1 MDGADSPYTR
11 AFTYDGHD
19 NITSKTGQG
28 AYTYDYSP
36 GGRTHLVTG
45 TVTSGANA
53 YTYDAAG
60 NFARINPRL
69 CTMGL

>member
-1 MDGADSPYTR
+1 MTGAYTR
-11 AFTYDGHD
+11 DFTYDGHD

-53 YTYDAAG
+53 YTYDANG

-69 CTMGL
+69 CTMVL